1 MQGGIKMEIWI
12 WISGIVATLLLI
24 YYFYILMKGDEQ

>member
-1 MQGGIKMEIWI
+1 MDILV
-12 WISGIVATLLLI
+12 WISGIIATLLLI

>member
-1 MQGGIKMEIWI
+1 MNILV
-12 WISGIVATLLLI
+12 WISGIIATLLLI

>member
-1 MQGGIKMEIWI
+1 MKMDILV
-12 WISGIVATLLLI
+12 WISGIIATLLLI

>member
-1 MQGGIKMEIWI
+1 MNILL
-12 WISGIVATLLLI
+12 WISGIIATLLLI